1 MNLTKKVIQVVKDNL
16 LIELFTEELPPDS
29 LESLSDQ
36 FGKTITSELLS
47 KNLID
52 TSDFQTYATPRRIA
66 VNIKSVIKEAEDEE
80 RLIKLMPYSI
90 GFDEYNNP
98 TQPLIKKLSSID
110 EAIKTKDLE
119 IIEENNKKFIY
130 VLKKIKGFRLED
142 SLGDIIKNAL
152 KKLAI
157 KKVMSYQLKDGWTSV
172 NFVRPMRGLI
182 VLHGKQILNVSI
194 LGCSSSNTTLGHR
207 FESKK
212 EIITIKHADD
222 YEETL
227 ATEGNVITCFDKRKT
242 KIKTDIKVALSEL
255 GEDFYITEDEALIDE
270 VTSLVEMPNILIGNF
285 EEKFL
290 SIPEECLTL
299 TMKANQKYFPIFN
312 KNSGLTNRFI
322 IVSNIS
328 PENSYQVTH
337 GNEKVIR
344 PRLADAEFF
353 YDEDKKLGLS
363 TFCEKLENVIYHNKL
378 GSQNDRAERVARKL
392 QYLTKSLNLK
402 FNIDLEQLCL
412 FSKAD
417 LISLMVSEFPKLQGI
432 MGRYYALNE
441 NKNKN
446 FANAI
451 EDHYKP
457 RFSNDSL
464 PRDEL
469 GFMLAIADK
478 FTTLIDLFSIN
489 EIPTGEKDPF
499 GLRRNTIGV
508 IRLIT
513 EKKLPININTLIDAF
528 LDKNDS
534 ARASLTNF
542 FYERLFNYLKDLGYS
557 NEMVDALVSSKPAQ
571 IHDILERLQ
580 AISEFIKLKE
590 SDTLSSVNK
599 RVSNILK
606 KADKITNNPVDVSLL
621 IENEEIMLHKVLLD
635 LEPKINQC
643 LDKNDFVS
651 ALKNLVI
658 LNAPINNFFE
668 KVMVN
673 TDDTKIKNNRYSL
686 LYKLRQNLNS
696 VADISKLAS

>member
-47 KNLID
+47 KNLIA

-66 VNIKSVIKEAEDEE
+66 VKIKSVIKEAEDEE
-80 RLIKLMPYSI
+80 RLIKLMPYSV
-90 GFDEYNNP
+90 GFDEHNNP

-110 EAIKTKDLE
+110 DAIKTEDLE

-130 VLKKIKGFRLED
+130 VSKKIKGFRLED
-142 SLGDIIKNAL
+142 GLGDIIKNAL
-152 KKLAI
+152 QKLAI

-194 LGCSSSNTTLGHR
+194 LGCTSSNTTLGHR

-255 GEDFYITEDEALIDE
+255 GEDFYITEDEALTDE

-299 TMKANQKYFPIFN
+299 TMKTNQKYFPIFN
-312 KNSGLTNRFI
+312 KKSGLTNRFI

-328 PENSYQVTH
+328 PENSDQVTH

-378 GSQNDRAERVARKL
+378 GSQNDRAERVAKKL

-686 LYKLRQNLNS
+686 LYKLRQNLNC

>member
-1 MNLTKKVIQVVKDNL
+1 MTKKVIQVVKDNL

-36 FGKTITSELLS
+36 FGKTITSALLS

-80 RLIKLMPYSI
+80 RLIKLMPYSV
-90 GFDEYNNP
+90 GFDEHNNP

-255 GEDFYITEDEALIDE
+255 GEDFYITEDEALTDE

-378 GSQNDRAERVARKL
+378 GSQNDRAERVAMKL

-686 LYKLRQNLNS
+686 LYKLRQNLNC

>member
-1 MNLTKKVIQVVKDNL
+1 MTKKVIQVVKDNL

-47 KNLID
+47 KNLIA

-66 VNIKSVIKEAEDEE
+66 VKIKSVIKEAEDEE

-212 EIITIKHADD
+212 EIITIKHADN

-227 ATEGNVITCFDKRKT
+227 ATEGNVISCFDKRKT

-255 GEDFYITEDEALIDE
+255 GEDFYITEDEALTDE

-299 TMKANQKYFPIFN
+299 TMKTNQKYFPIFN
-312 KNSGLTNRFI
+312 KKSGLTNRFI

-402 FNIDLEQLCL
+402 FNIDLKQLCL

-590 SDTLSSVNK
+590 SDTLSSANK

-606 KADKITNNPVDVSLL
+606 KTDKITNNPVDVSLL

-686 LYKLRQNLNS
+686 LYKLRQNLNC

>member
-29 LESLSDQ
+29 LESLSNQ

-47 KNLID
+47 KNLIA

-378 GSQNDRAERVARKL
+378 GSQNDRAERVAMKL

>member
-1 MNLTKKVIQVVKDNL
+1 MTKKVIQVVKDNL

-47 KNLID
+47 KNLIA

-66 VNIKSVIKEAEDEE
+66 VKIKSVIKEAEDEE
-80 RLIKLMPYSI
+80 RLIKLMPYSV
-90 GFDEYNNP
+90 GFDEHNNP

-110 EAIKTKDLE
+110 DAIKTEDLE

-142 SLGDIIKNAL
+142 GLGDIIKNAL
-152 KKLAI
+152 QKLAI

-212 EIITIKHADD
+212 EIITIKHADN

-227 ATEGNVITCFDKRKT
+227 ATEGNVISCFDKRKT

-255 GEDFYITEDEALIDE
+255 GEDFYITEDEALTDE

-285 EEKFL
+285 EEKFI

-299 TMKANQKYFPIFN
+299 TMKTNQKYFPIFN
-312 KNSGLTNRFI
+312 KKSGLTNRFI

-328 PENSYQVTH
+328 PKNSDQVTH

-590 SDTLSSVNK
+590 SDTLSAVNK

-686 LYKLRQNLNS
+686 LYKLRQNLNC

>member
-36 FGKTITSELLS
+36 FGKTITSALLS

-227 ATEGNVITCFDKRKT
+227 ASEGNVITCFDKRKT

-378 GSQNDRAERVARKL
+378 GSQNDRAERVAMKL

>member
-80 RLIKLMPYSI
+80 RLIKLMPYSV
-90 GFDEYNNP
+90 GFDEHNNP

-110 EAIKTKDLE
+110 DAIKTEDLE

-142 SLGDIIKNAL
+142 GLGDIIKNAL
-152 KKLAI
+152 QKLAI

-212 EIITIKHADD
+212 EIITIKHADN

-255 GEDFYITEDEALIDE
+255 GEDFYITEDEALTDE

-299 TMKANQKYFPIFN
+299 TMKTNQKYFPIFN
-312 KNSGLTNRFI
+312 KKSGLTNRFI

-328 PENSYQVTH
+328 PENSDQVTH

-590 SDTLSSVNK
+590 SDTLSSANK

-643 LDKNDFVS
+643 LVKNDFVS

-686 LYKLRQNLNS
+686 LYKLRQNLNC

>member
-1 MNLTKKVIQVVKDNL
+1 VNLTKKVIQVVKDNL

-47 KNLID
+47 KNLIA

-90 GFDEYNNP
+90 GFDEHNNP

-110 EAIKTKDLE
+110 EAIKTEDLE

-142 SLGDIIKNAL
+142 GLGDIIKNAL
-152 KKLAI
+152 QKLAI

-182 VLHGKQILNVSI
+182 VLHGKQILNISI

-212 EIITIKHADD
+212 DIITIKHAND

-227 ATEGNVITCFDKRKT
+227 ATEGNVIACFDKRKT
-242 KIKTDIKVALSEL
+242 KIKADIKAALSAL
-255 GEDFYITEDEALIDE
+255 GEDFYITEDEALTDE
-270 VTSLVEMPNILIGNF
+270 VTSLVEMPNILIGHF
-285 EEKFL
+285 EEKYL

-299 TMKANQKYFPIFN
+299 TMKTNQKYFPIFN
-312 KNSGLTNRFI
+312 KKSGLTNRFI

-328 PENSYQVTH
+328 PKNSDQVTH

-353 YDEDKKLGLS
+353 YDEDKKLGLT
-363 TFCEKLENVIYHNKL
+363 TFCKKLENVIYHNKL
-378 GSQNDRAERVARKL
+378 GSQNDRAERVSRKL
-392 QYLTKSLNLK
+392 QYLTKNLNLK

-417 LISLMVSEFPKLQGI
+417 LLSLMVGEFPKLQGI

-441 NKNKN
+441 NKNEN

-489 EIPTGEKDPF
+489 EIPTGERDPF
-499 GLRRNTIGV
+499 GLRRNTIGL
-508 IRLIT
+508 IRLII
-513 EKKLPININTLIDAF
+513 EKKLPINITRLIEAF

-557 NEMVDALVSSKPAQ
+557 SDIVDALVSSKPEQ
-571 IHDILERLQ
+571 IHYILERLQ

-590 SDTLSSVNK
+590 SETLSSANK

-606 KADKITNNPVDVSLL
+606 KADNITINSVDISLL
-621 IENEEIMLHKVLLD
+621 IEEEEITLHKILLD

-643 LDKNDFVS
+643 LVKNDFVS

-658 LNAPINNFFE
+658 LNASINNFFE

-673 TDDTKIKNNRYSL
+673 TDDTKIKNNRYNL
-686 LYKLRQNLNS
+686 LYKLRQNLNC

>member
-1 MNLTKKVIQVVKDNL
+1 MTKKVIQVVKDNL

-47 KNLID
+47 KNLIA

-80 RLIKLMPYSI
+80 RLIKLMPYSV
-90 GFDEYNNP
+90 GFDEHNNP

-110 EAIKTKDLE
+110 DAIKTEDLE

-212 EIITIKHADD
+212 EILTIKHADD

-590 SDTLSSVNK
+590 SDTLSSANK

-606 KADKITNNPVDVSLL
+606 KADKITNNPIDVSLL

-686 LYKLRQNLNS
+686 LYKLRQNLNC

>member
-36 FGKTITSELLS
+36 FGKTITSALLS

-299 TMKANQKYFPIFN
+299 TMKTNQKYFPIFN
-312 KNSGLTNRFI
+312 KKSGLTNRFI

-328 PENSYQVTH
+328 PENSDQVTH

-686 LYKLRQNLNS
+686 LYKLRQNLNC

>member
-1 MNLTKKVIQVVKDNL
+1 MIQVVKDNL

-47 KNLID
+47 KNLIA

-80 RLIKLMPYSI
+80 RLIKLMPYSV
-90 GFDEYNNP
+90 GFDEHNNP

-212 EIITIKHADD
+212 EIITIKHADN

-255 GEDFYITEDEALIDE
+255 GEDFYITEDEALTDE

-299 TMKANQKYFPIFN
+299 TMKTNQKYFPIFN
-312 KNSGLTNRFI
+312 KKSGLTNRFI

-328 PENSYQVTH
+328 PENSDQVTH

-378 GSQNDRAERVARKL
+378 GSQNDRAVRVARKL

>member
-110 EAIKTKDLE
+110 EAIKTEDLE

-142 SLGDIIKNAL
+142 GLGDIIKNAL
-152 KKLAI
+152 QKLAI

-255 GEDFYITEDEALIDE
+255 GEDFYITEDEALTDE

-299 TMKANQKYFPIFN
+299 TMKTNQKYFPIFN
-312 KNSGLTNRFI
+312 KKSGLTNRFI

-328 PENSYQVTH
+328 PENSDQVTH

-590 SDTLSSVNK
+590 SDTLSSANK

-643 LDKNDFVS
+643 LVKNDFVS

-686 LYKLRQNLNS
+686 LYKLRQNLNC

>member
-1 MNLTKKVIQVVKDNL
+1 MNLTKKVTQVVKDNL

-29 LESLSDQ
+29 LESLSNQ

-110 EAIKTKDLE
+110 EAIKTEDLE

-142 SLGDIIKNAL
+142 GLGDIIKNAL
-152 KKLAI
+152 QKLAI

-194 LGCSSSNTTLGHR
+194 LGCTSSNTTLGHR

-255 GEDFYITEDEALIDE
+255 GEDFYITEDEALTDE
-270 VTSLVEMPNILIGNF
+270 VTSLVEMPNVLIGNF

-299 TMKANQKYFPIFN
+299 TMKINQKYFPIFN
-312 KNSGLTNRFI
+312 KKNGLTNRFI

-328 PENSYQVTH
+328 PENSDQVTH

-417 LISLMVSEFPKLQGI
+417 LLSLMVSEFPKLQGI

-580 AISEFIKLKE
+580 AISQFIKLKE
-590 SDTLSSVNK
+590 SDTLSSANK

-606 KADKITNNPVDVSLL
+606 KADKVTNNLVDISLL

-643 LDKNDFVS
+643 LVKNDFVS

-686 LYKLRQNLNS
+686 LYKLRQNLNC

>member
-1 MNLTKKVIQVVKDNL
+1 MTKKVIQVVKDNL

-52 TSDFQTYATPRRIA
+52 TSDFETYATPRRIA

-98 TQPLIKKLSSID
+98 TQPLVKKLSSID
-110 EAIKTKDLE
+110 EAIKTEDLE

-142 SLGDIIKNAL
+142 GLGDIIKNAL
-152 KKLAI
+152 QKLAI

-227 ATEGNVITCFDKRKT
+227 AIEGNVITCFDKRKT

-299 TMKANQKYFPIFN
+299 TMKTNQKYFPIFN
-312 KNSGLTNRFI
+312 KKSGLTNRFI

-328 PENSYQVTH
+328 PKNSDQVTH

-402 FNIDLEQLCL
+402 FNTDLEQLCL

-417 LISLMVSEFPKLQGI
+417 LLSLMVSEFPKLQGI

-513 EKKLPININTLIDAF
+513 EKKLPININTLIDTF

-590 SDTLSSVNK
+590 SDTLSSANK

-606 KADKITNNPVDVSLL
+606 KADKVTINPVEESLL

-635 LEPKINQC
+635 LESKINQC
-643 LDKNDFVS
+643 LVKNDFVS

-686 LYKLRQNLNS
+686 LYKLRQNLNC

>member
-1 MNLTKKVIQVVKDNL
+1 MTKKVIQVVKDNL

-47 KNLID
+47 KNLIA

-110 EAIKTKDLE
+110 DAIKTEDLE

-212 EIITIKHADD
+212 EIITIKHADN

-255 GEDFYITEDEALIDE
+255 GEDFYITEDEALTDE

-299 TMKANQKYFPIFN
+299 TMKTNQKYFPIFN
-312 KNSGLTNRFI
+312 KKSGLTNRFI

-328 PENSYQVTH
+328 PENSDQVTH

-590 SDTLSSVNK
+590 SDTLSSANK

-686 LYKLRQNLNS
+686 LYKLRQNLNC

>member
-1 MNLTKKVIQVVKDNL
+1 MTKKVIQVVKDNL

-47 KNLID
+47 KNLIA

-80 RLIKLMPYSI
+80 RLIKLMPYSV
-90 GFDEYNNP
+90 GFDEHNNP

-110 EAIKTKDLE
+110 DAIKTEDLE

-142 SLGDIIKNAL
+142 GLGDIIKNAL
-152 KKLAI
+152 QKLAI

-212 EIITIKHADD
+212 EIITIKHADN

-255 GEDFYITEDEALIDE
+255 GEDFYITEDEALTDE

-299 TMKANQKYFPIFN
+299 TMKTNQKYFPIFN
-312 KNSGLTNRFI
+312 KKSGLTNKFI

-328 PENSYQVTH
+328 PENSDQVTH

-499 GLRRNTIGV
+499 GLRRNTIGI

-571 IHDILERLQ
+571 IHDILVRLQ

-590 SDTLSSVNK
+590 SDTLSSANK

-686 LYKLRQNLNS
+686 LYKLRQN
-696 VADISKLAS
+696 

>member
-1 MNLTKKVIQVVKDNL
+1 MTKKVTQVVKDNL

-110 EAIKTKDLE
+110 EAIKTEDLE

-142 SLGDIIKNAL
+142 GLGDIIKNAL
-152 KKLAI
+152 QKLAI

-194 LGCSSSNTTLGHR
+194 LGCTSSNTTLGHR

-212 EIITIKHADD
+212 EIITIKHADN

-255 GEDFYITEDEALIDE
+255 GEDFYITEDEALTDE
-270 VTSLVEMPNILIGNF
+270 VTSLVEMPNVLIGNF

-299 TMKANQKYFPIFN
+299 TMKINQKYFPIFN
-312 KNSGLTNRFI
+312 KKNGLTNRFI

-328 PENSYQVTH
+328 PENSDQVTH

-417 LISLMVSEFPKLQGI
+417 LLSLMVSEFPKLQGI

-580 AISEFIKLKE
+580 AISQFIKLKE
-590 SDTLSSVNK
+590 SDTLSSANK

-606 KADKITNNPVDVSLL
+606 KADKVTNNLVDISLL

-643 LDKNDFVS
+643 LVKNDFVS

-686 LYKLRQNLNS
+686 LYKLRQNLNC

>member
-29 LESLSDQ
+29 LESLSNQ

-80 RLIKLMPYSI
+80 RLIKLMPYSV
-90 GFDEYNNP
+90 GFDEHNNP

-110 EAIKTKDLE
+110 DAIKTEDLE

-142 SLGDIIKNAL
+142 GLGDIIKNAL
-152 KKLAI
+152 QKLAI

-212 EIITIKHADD
+212 EIITIKHADN

-227 ATEGNVITCFDKRKT
+227 ATEGNVIICFDKRKT

-255 GEDFYITEDEALIDE
+255 GEDFYITEDEALTDE
-270 VTSLVEMPNILIGNF
+270 VTSLVEMPNILIGDF

-299 TMKANQKYFPIFN
+299 TMKTNQKYFPIFN
-312 KNSGLTNRFI
+312 KKSGLTNRFI

-328 PENSYQVTH
+328 PENSDQVTH

-571 IHDILERLQ
+571 IHDILVRLQ

-590 SDTLSSVNK
+590 SDTLSSANK

-686 LYKLRQNLNS
+686 LYKLRQNLNC

>member
-1 MNLTKKVIQVVKDNL
+1 
-16 LIELFTEELPPDS
+16 
-29 LESLSDQ
+29 
-36 FGKTITSELLS
+36 
-47 KNLID
+47 
-52 TSDFQTYATPRRIA
+52 
-66 VNIKSVIKEAEDEE
+66 
-80 RLIKLMPYSI
+80 
-90 GFDEYNNP
+90 
-98 TQPLIKKLSSID
+98 
-110 EAIKTKDLE
+110 
-119 IIEENNKKFIY
+119 
-130 VLKKIKGFRLED
+130 
-142 SLGDIIKNAL
+142 
-152 KKLAI
+152 
-157 KKVMSYQLKDGWTSV
+157 
-172 NFVRPMRGLI
+172 
-182 VLHGKQILNVSI
+182 
-194 LGCSSSNTTLGHR
+194 LGHR

-242 KIKTDIKVALSEL
+242 KIKTDIKVSLSEL
-255 GEDFYITEDEALIDE
+255 GEDFYITEDEALTDE
-270 VTSLVEMPNILIGNF
+270 VTSLVEMPNILIGHF

-299 TMKANQKYFPIFN
+299 TMKTNQKYFPIFN
-312 KNSGLTNRFI
+312 KKSGLTNRFI

-328 PENSYQVTH
+328 PENSDQVTH

-417 LISLMVSEFPKLQGI
+417 LLSLMVSEFPKLQGI

-441 NKNKN
+441 NKHKN

-534 ARASLTNF
+534 ARSSLTNF

-590 SDTLSSVNK
+590 SDTLSSANK

-606 KADKITNNPVDVSLL
+606 KAEKITNNPVDVSLL
-621 IENEEIMLHKVLLD
+621 IENEEIMLHKALLD

-643 LDKNDFVS
+643 LVKNDFVS

-686 LYKLRQNLNS
+686 LYKLRQNLNC

>member
-36 FGKTITSELLS
+36 FGKTITSALLS

-80 RLIKLMPYSI
+80 RLIKLMPYSV
-90 GFDEYNNP
+90 GFDEHNKP

-110 EAIKTKDLE
+110 DAIKTEDLE

-212 EIITIKHADD
+212 EIITIKHADN

-255 GEDFYITEDEALIDE
+255 GEDFYITEDEALTDE

-328 PENSYQVTH
+328 PENSDQVTH

-378 GSQNDRAERVARKL
+378 GSQNDRAERVAMKL

-686 LYKLRQNLNS
+686 LYKLRQNLNC

>member
-36 FGKTITSELLS
+36 FGKTITSALLS

-255 GEDFYITEDEALIDE
+255 GEDFYITEDEALTDE

-378 GSQNDRAERVARKL
+378 GSQNDRAERVAMKL

>member
-80 RLIKLMPYSI
+80 RLIKLMPYSV
-90 GFDEYNNP
+90 GFDEHNNP

-110 EAIKTKDLE
+110 DAIKTEDLE

-142 SLGDIIKNAL
+142 GLGDIIKNAL
-152 KKLAI
+152 QKLAI

-212 EIITIKHADD
+212 EIITIKHADN

-255 GEDFYITEDEALIDE
+255 GEDFYITEDEALTDE

-299 TMKANQKYFPIFN
+299 TMKTNQKYFPIFN
-312 KNSGLTNRFI
+312 KKSGLTNRFI

-328 PENSYQVTH
+328 PENSDQVTH

-590 SDTLSSVNK
+590 SDTLSSANK

-686 LYKLRQNLNS
+686 LYKLRQNLNC

>member
-1 MNLTKKVIQVVKDNL
+1 MTKKVTQVVKDNL

-110 EAIKTKDLE
+110 EAIKTEDLE

-142 SLGDIIKNAL
+142 GLGDIIKNAL
-152 KKLAI
+152 QKLAI

-194 LGCSSSNTTLGHR
+194 LGCTSSNTTLGHR

-255 GEDFYITEDEALIDE
+255 GEDFYITEDEALTDE
-270 VTSLVEMPNILIGNF
+270 VTSLVEMPNVLIGNF

-299 TMKANQKYFPIFN
+299 TMKINQKYFPIFN
-312 KNSGLTNRFI
+312 KKNGLTNRFI

-328 PENSYQVTH
+328 PENSDQVTH

-417 LISLMVSEFPKLQGI
+417 LLSLMVSEFPKLQGI

-580 AISEFIKLKE
+580 AISQFIKLKE
-590 SDTLSSVNK
+590 SDTLSSANK

-606 KADKITNNPVDVSLL
+606 KADKVTNNLVDISLL

-643 LDKNDFVS
+643 LVKNDFVS

-686 LYKLRQNLNS
+686 LYKLRQNLNC

>member
-1 MNLTKKVIQVVKDNL
+1 MTKKVIQVVKDNL

-36 FGKTITSELLS
+36 FGKTITSALLS

-212 EIITIKHADD
+212 EIITIKHADN

-590 SDTLSSVNK
+590 SDTLSSANK

-686 LYKLRQNLNS
+686 LYKLRQNLNC

>member
-1 MNLTKKVIQVVKDNL
+1 MIQVVKDNL

-29 LESLSDQ
+29 LEILSNQ
-36 FGKTITSELLS
+36 FGETITSELLNR
-47 KNLID
+47 NLIAKN
-52 TSDFQTYATPRRIA
+52 DFQSYASPRRIA
-66 VNIKSVIKEAEDEE
+66 VNIKSVINEAEDEE
-80 RLIKLMPYSI
+80 KLIKLMPYSV
-90 GFDEYNNP
+90 GFDENDKP

-110 EAIKTKDLE
+110 KTIKIDDLE
-119 IIEENNKKFIY
+119 IIEDKNQKFIY
-130 VLKKIKGFRLED
+130 VTKKIKGLSLKD
-142 SLGDIIKNAL
+142 SLSDIIKNAL
-152 KKLAI
+152 QKLAI
-157 KKVMSYQLKDGWTSV
+157 KKVMSYQLSDGWTTV

-182 VLHGKQILNVSI
+182 VLHGTQVLNTSV
-194 LGCSSSNTTLGHR
+194 LGCTSSNTTFGHR
-207 FESKK
+207 FESNKK
-212 EIITIKHADD
+212 NIIIKHAND
-222 YEETL
+222 YEKTLETD
-227 ATEGNVITCFDKRKT
+227 GNVIACFNKRKS
-242 KIKTDIKVALSEL
+242 KIKEDIKVTLAKL
-255 GEDFYITEDEALIDE
+255 GKDFSITEDEALTDE

-285 EEKFL
+285 EDKYL

-299 TMKANQKYFPIFN
+299 TMKTNQKYFPIFN
-312 KNSGLTNRFI
+312 KKNGLTNRFI

-328 PENSYQVTH
+328 PKNSDQVIH

-353 YDEDKKLGLS
+353 YDEDKKLGLT

-378 GSQNDRAERVARKL
+378 GSQKDRAERVAKML
-392 QYLTKSLNLK
+392 QYLTKNLNLK

-412 FSKAD
+412 YSKAD
-417 LISLMVSEFPKLQGI
+417 LLSLMVGEFPKLQGI

-508 IRLIT
+508 IRLII
-513 EKKLPININTLIDAF
+513 EKKLRININALIDTF

-557 NEMVDALVSSKPAQ
+557 NEMVDALVSSKPER
-571 IHDILERLQ
+571 IHDILKRLQ
-580 AISEFIKLKE
+580 AISVFIKLNE
-590 SDTLSSVNK
+590 SDTLSSANK

-606 KADKITNNPVDVSLL
+606 KADKITINPVDESFL
-621 IENEEIMLHKVLLD
+621 IENEEIILHKALLD

-643 LDKNDFVS
+643 LVENDFVS
-651 ALKNLVI
+651 ALKKFSHFKYTN
-658 LNAPINNFFE
+658 
-668 KVMVN
+668 K
-673 TDDTKIKNNRYSL
+673 
-686 LYKLRQNLNS
+686 
-696 VADISKLAS
+696 

>member
-1 MNLTKKVIQVVKDNL
+1 MIQVVKDNL

-29 LESLSDQ
+29 LESLSNQ
-36 FGKTITSELLS
+36 FGKTITSALLS
-47 KNLID
+47 KNLIA

-212 EIITIKHADD
+212 EIITIKHADN

-299 TMKANQKYFPIFN
+299 TMKTNQKYFPIFN
-312 KNSGLTNRFI
+312 KKSGLTNKFI

-328 PENSYQVTH
+328 PENSDQVTH

-534 ARASLTNF
+534 ARVSLTNF

>member
-1 MNLTKKVIQVVKDNL
+1 MTKKVIQVVKDNL

-47 KNLID
+47 KNLIA

-212 EIITIKHADD
+212 EIITIKHADN

-255 GEDFYITEDEALIDE
+255 GEDFYITEDEALTDE

-299 TMKANQKYFPIFN
+299 TMKTNQKYFPIFN
-312 KNSGLTNRFI
+312 KKSGLTNRFI

-328 PENSYQVTH
+328 PENSDQVTH

-590 SDTLSSVNK
+590 SDTLSSANK

-686 LYKLRQNLNS
+686 LYKLRQNLNC

>member
-1 MNLTKKVIQVVKDNL
+1 MTKKVIQVVKDNL

-52 TSDFQTYATPRRIA
+52 TSDFETYATPRRIA

-98 TQPLIKKLSSID
+98 TQPLVKKLSSID
-110 EAIKTKDLE
+110 EAIKTEDLE

-142 SLGDIIKNAL
+142 GLGDIIKNAL
-152 KKLAI
+152 QKLAI

-227 ATEGNVITCFDKRKT
+227 AIEGNVITCFDKRKT

-255 GEDFYITEDEALIDE
+255 SEDFYITEDEALIDE

-299 TMKANQKYFPIFN
+299 TMKTNQKYFPIFN
-312 KNSGLTNRFI
+312 KKSGLTNRFI

-328 PENSYQVTH
+328 PKNSDQVTH

-402 FNIDLEQLCL
+402 FNTDLEQLCL

-417 LISLMVSEFPKLQGI
+417 LLSLMVSEFPKLQGI

-513 EKKLPININTLIDAF
+513 EKKLPININTLIDTF

-590 SDTLSSVNK
+590 SDTLSSANK

-606 KADKITNNPVDVSLL
+606 KADKVTINPVEESLL

-635 LEPKINQC
+635 LESKINQC
-643 LDKNDFVS
+643 LVKNDFVS

-686 LYKLRQNLNS
+686 LYKLRQNLNC

>member
-1 MNLTKKVIQVVKDNL
+1 MIQVVKDNL

-47 KNLID
+47 KNLIA

-80 RLIKLMPYSI
+80 RLIKLMPYSV
-90 GFDEYNNP
+90 GFDEHNNP

-110 EAIKTKDLE
+110 DAIKTEDLE

-142 SLGDIIKNAL
+142 GLGDIIKNAL
-152 KKLAI
+152 QKLAI

-212 EIITIKHADD
+212 EIITIKHADN

-255 GEDFYITEDEALIDE
+255 GEDFYITEDEALTDE

-590 SDTLSSVNK
+590 SDTLSSANK

-686 LYKLRQNLNS
+686 LYKLRQNLNC

>member
-1 MNLTKKVIQVVKDNL
+1 MTRKVIQVVKDNL

-29 LESLSDQ
+29 LESLSVQ

-47 KNLID
+47 KNLIA

-66 VNIKSVIKEAEDEE
+66 VNIKSVIKEAEGEE
-80 RLIKLMPYSI
+80 RLIKLMPYSV
-90 GFDEYNNP
+90 GFDEHNNP

-110 EAIKTKDLE
+110 DAIKTEDLE

-130 VLKKIKGFRLED
+130 VSKKIKGFRLED
-142 SLGDIIKNAL
+142 GLGDIIKNAL
-152 KKLAI
+152 QKLAI

-212 EIITIKHADD
+212 EIITIKHADN

-255 GEDFYITEDEALIDE
+255 GEDFYITEDEALTDE

-299 TMKANQKYFPIFN
+299 TMKTNQKYFPIFN
-312 KNSGLTNRFI
+312 KKSGLTNRFI

-328 PENSYQVTH
+328 PENSDQVTH

-378 GSQNDRAERVARKL
+378 GSQNDRSERVARKL

-686 LYKLRQNLNS
+686 LYKLRQNLNC